1 MNPDRHAK
9 AVVGRLL
16 GDNESY
22 REFPDFM
29 PYWVD
34 QEGGVFHAWPGG
46 HIEWGRRRLG
56 LDPEFQGVIAEM
68 VHRGWYRMV
77 VRDNEV
83 LVDPYKASP
92 IQHQSVRDWAIAR
105 HKTVVDDK
113 TQRPVEY

>member
-16 GDNESY
+16 GDRESY

-34 QEGGVFHAWPGG
+34 PEGEVFHAWPGG
-46 HIEWGRRRLG
+46 HIEWGRRKLG
-56 LDPEFQGVIAEM
+56 LDPDFKGVIAEM
-68 VHRGWYRMV
+68 VRRGWHRMV

-83 LVDPYKASP
+83 LIDIYNVSSTQRKN
-92 IQHQSVRDWAIAR
+92 VRDWAIAR
-105 HKTVVDDK
+105 HKTVVDEK
-113 TQRPVEY
+113 TQRPVED